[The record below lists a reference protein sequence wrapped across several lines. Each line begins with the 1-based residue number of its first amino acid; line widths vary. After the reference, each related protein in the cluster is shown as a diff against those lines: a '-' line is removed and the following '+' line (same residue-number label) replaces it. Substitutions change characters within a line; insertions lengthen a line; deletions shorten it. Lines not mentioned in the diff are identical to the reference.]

1 MDLGWHPP
9 TKERTYLIQDL
20 ERVGV
25 TAGRA
30 LSHENRGKILKRYA
44 VALRTV
50 KGSSL
55 DKSLKPRA
63 AILGNGDWSA
73 AALGIVVTAGKP
85 QHIVAG
91 EGVDGIND
99 MSDIYEEM
107 GAGLLAHEWGEVESG
122 ESDRRLTDVEKADL
136 ALNIA

>member
-1 MDLGWHPP
+1 M
-9 TKERTYLIQDL
+9 
-20 ERVGV
+20 
-25 TAGRA
+25 
-30 LSHENRGKILKRYA
+30 
-44 VALRTV
+44 ALRTV